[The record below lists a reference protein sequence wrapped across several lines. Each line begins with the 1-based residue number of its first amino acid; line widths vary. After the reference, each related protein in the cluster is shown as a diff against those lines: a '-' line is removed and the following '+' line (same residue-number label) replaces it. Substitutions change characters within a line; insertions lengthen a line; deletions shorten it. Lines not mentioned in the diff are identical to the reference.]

1 MKFDREDLLL
11 YAVTDSRWLNGER
24 LYDQVEKAL
33 KGGATFIQLR
43 EKELDQ
49 EHFFEEAVEIKELCA
64 RYHVPFVINDNVEIA
79 LKMDADG
86 VHVGQ
91 DDMEAGDVRAKLGSD
106 KIIGVSAHTVEEA
119 LLAEERGAD
128 YLGVG
133 AVFPT
138 GSKTDVDV
146 LDGGMIR
153 EITEA
158 VHIPVIAIGGIGKD
172 NVEKLAGNGLDGVAV
187 ISAIFAQKDIAL
199 ILLDVMMPKMD
210 GWEVLKTIRKYSK
223 VPVIMLTARSEERDE
238 LQGFSLGVDEYI
250 SKPFSP
256 KILVARVEA
265 LLRRTNAVS
274 ADIMNIGGICIDK
287 AAHRV
292 TIDGKEIEL
301 SFKEFELLTYFA
313 ENQGIALS
321 REKILN
327 NVWNYD
333 YFGDARTIDT
343 HVKKLRSK
351 MGEKGE
357 YIKTI
362 WGMGYKF
369 EVCEE

>member
-24 LYDQVEKAL
+24 LYEQVEKAL

-91 DDMEAGDVRAKLGSD
+91 DDMEAGDVRAKLGPN

-158 VHIPVIAIGGIGKD
+158 VHIPGHCHWRDWQRQCRKTCR
-172 NVEKLAGNGLDGVAV
+172 KWAGRCGCDQCH
-187 ISAIFAQKDIAL
+187 FA
-199 ILLDVMMPKMD
+199 P
-210 GWEVLKTIRKYSK
+210 
-223 VPVIMLTARSEERDE
+223 ER
-238 LQGFSLGVDEYI
+238 YYW
-250 SKPFSP
+250 
-256 KILVARVEA
+256 R
-265 LLRRTNAVS
+265 LRGN
-274 ADIMNIGGICIDK
+274 
-287 AAHRV
+287 
-292 TIDGKEIEL
+292 
-301 SFKEFELLTYFA
+301 
-313 ENQGIALS
+313 
-321 REKILN
+321 
-327 NVWNYD
+327 
-333 YFGDARTIDT
+333 
-343 HVKKLRSK
+343 
-351 MGEKGE
+351 
-357 YIKTI
+357 
-362 WGMGYKF
+362 
-369 EVCEE
+369 